1 MCQPFIDEESAEVYR
16 AVSENKVGLVTQ
28 MITDK
33 GLAKASR
40 QLNMSPLRAS
50 DMNPMTYDDD
60 DDVTSTSN
68 TTYNNDDNV
77 TAAVAEEQKQYYHPR
92 PRQSAPAYMA
102 PGVDNTETFEQPA
115 EISQAKD
122 LPVFRNIESPYPS
135 YDGQEFEHYPRSSKS
150 VFKRPM
156 GRHVKTPERMLRNP
170 NPFAT
175 NQV

>member
-33 GLAKASR
+33 GLARASR

-50 DMNPMTYDDD
+50 DINPTTYDD
-60 DDVTSTSN
+60 
-68 TTYNNDDNV
+68 DDNV

-92 PRQSAPAYMA
+92 SRQSAPAYMA
-102 PGVDNTETFEQPA
+102 PGVDNTETFERPA
-115 EISQAKD
+115 DMSHTKED
-122 LPVFRNIESPYPS
+122 LPVFRNIESLYPN
-135 YDGQEFEHYPRSSKS
+135 YDGQEFEHNPRSSKS
-150 VFKRPM
+150 VFKRPT

-170 NPFAT
+170 NPFPT